1 MYSREKEP
9 PSGVCRRHDM
19 HAVHDFAMSIGL
31 EGTIL
36 CCATSAAGA
45 RSHVTMGRN
54 TATNAYEEGAKGG
67 RGICVLYNDRLL
79 KATIANAR
87 E

>member
-1 MYSREKEP
+1 
-9 PSGVCRRHDM
+9 
-19 HAVHDFAMSIGL
+19 MSIGL

-54 TATNAYEEGAKGG
+54 TATNAYEDRARGG
-67 RGICVLYNDRLL
+67 RGICVVYNDRF
-79 KATIANAR
+79 
-87 E
+87 